1 MKKLINAFLAIVLM
15 ALVLVSCKE
24 EPEVTISHFTISQ
37 ERCLDQ
43 LNGSSYL
50 DATNLSWEIG
60 DQALVFGS
68 NEDVAKFSITPDL
81 SNYESAEMDFA
92 EGHLGSAPY
101 KAIYPASIAT
111 SSNTIELPAIQTTED
126 GRLAFLPMYGETATD
141 QLQFKNL
148 CGVLKVHLQQE
159 NTNISSI
166 VVIADNVCG
175 NFSIAN
181 APDSPTAV
189 YSSNGGHVI
198 TLDCTTDQSIE
209 GDGHDF
215 YICLPE
221 GTYSTMELKIVNNEG
236 GIYTYNGQSVKIDRS
251 KYTTLAISDM
261 TFEIPQVEIVE
272 GRLPGLFSIKENKQI
287 YFSMGNLQFETKA
300 VDYVGNTAIRDF
312 GSWYFAEHQTDI
324 IGADNAKVFRFVD
337 KDSTYYIM
345 GDTTLIINRHDTI
358 GDSIVKITDTIDTTM
373 EIMQRTHVYRIP
385 GNIRL
390 DVFGWGASGY
400 DNKLP
405 FMTSVIDSI
414 YGNHGDSRTATIKN
428 SDYDWGHNNAIV
440 NADNKRG
447 RWRTLG
453 RVEWLYLLYER
464 SNAANLR
471 GTGTVAGVHGMILLP
486 DVWILPAGLRFNPGV
501 GLSAADWNHN
511 VYSTAQW
518 KQMEAAGAVFL
529 PAAGYRAAPS
539 QQMCDI
545 NDIGAYWSSSNIKI
559 NNSDT
564 YSRDYAYY
572 VYFDPAG
579 IGSYE
584 YINRS
589 RGCSVRLVKD
599 AQ

>member
-50 DATNLSWEIG
+50 DATNLSWGIG

-324 IGADNAKVFRFVD
+324 IGADNAKVFSFIVD
-337 KDSTYYIM
+337 KDTNYI
-345 GDTTLIINRHDTI
+345 DPETNAPVNTR
-358 GDSIVKITDTIDTTM
+358 
-373 EIMQRTHVYRIP
+373 VYHIP
-385 GNIRL
+385 GGVRIDL
-390 DVFGWGASGY
+390 FGWGTSGY
-400 DNKLP
+400 DMTP
-405 FMTSVIDSI
+405 FAISGIDSI
-414 YGNHGDSRTATIKN
+414 YGNSKKPRTSTIAN
-428 SDYDWGHNNAIV
+428 TNYDWGYHNAIV
-440 NADNKRG
+440 NGGNHTKE
-447 RWRTLG
+447 WRTLG
-453 RVEWLYLLYER
+453 RVEWSYLLYER

-501 GLSAADWNHN
+501 GLSATDWRHN
-511 VYSTAQW
+511 VYSAAQW

-529 PAAGYRAAPS
+529 PAAGYRGTL
-539 QQMCDI
+539 QQIYDI
-545 NDIGAYWSSSNIKI
+545 DVIGAYWSTSNIKI
-559 NNSDT
+559 DNSDT